1 MSSMS
6 LRISSSLRG
15 ERATRGMSQKRMA
28 ALAGITRQSYG
39 AIESGTSVP
48 STEVALRL
56 ARELGLGVEDLFW
69 LPEGP
74 RDTLDV
80 EVIGSG
86 RPCHGPVRLVRI
98 GGRDLGV
105 SLQQTTGVAVEPADG
120 IGSELPDGRM
130 RVLLFTQRPPI
141 CDLVALGC
149 DPAFQFVARALRQR
163 SGLEASWVRC
173 GSHAALSGLAKGH
186 AHVAGIHLVDP
197 ETGEY
202 NESWIRQHVHFPCTR
217 IRFVRWEQCLI
228 LKAGNPHGVEGV
240 GDLSREGLRFVNR
253 ELGSGS
259 RALIDMCLK
268 AEGLSGDVIP
278 GYRETMVSGHIA
290 VAEAVA
296 GGLAD
301 AGVGIRAAALA
312 FGLDTL
318 PLAEEMYDLV
328 IPDHFLE
335 HPAVQALLMVLRTP
349 SLQAQVEALGGYN
362 AEGMGLPP

>member
-1 MSSMS
+1 
-6 LRISSSLRG
+6 
-15 ERATRGMSQKRMA
+15 
-28 ALAGITRQSYG
+28 
-39 AIESGTSVP
+39 
-48 STEVALRL
+48 
-56 ARELGLGVEDLFW
+56 
-69 LPEGP
+69 
-74 RDTLDV
+74 
-80 EVIGSG
+80 
-86 RPCHGPVRLVRI
+86 
-98 GGRDLGV
+98 
-105 SLQQTTGVAVEPADG
+105 
-120 IGSELPDGRM
+120 M
-130 RVLLFTQRPPI
+130 RVLLFTERPPI

-149 DPAFQFVARALRQR
+149 DPSFQFVARALRQR

-173 GSHAALSGLAKGH
+173 GSHAALAGLAKGH

-228 LKAGNPHGVEGV
+228 LRAGNPHGVKDV
-240 GDLSREGLRFVNR
+240 GDLSRGGLRFVNR

-259 RALIDMCLK
+259 RALIDMRLE
-268 AEGLSGDVIP
+268 AEGLSGDEIP
-278 GYRETMVSGHIA
+278 GYRETVVSGHMA

-349 SLQAQVEALGGYN
+349 SLQAQVEALGGYD